1 MGGKWGA
8 SGGGASLCPIPL
20 LQTSAK
26 THHLARF
33 RRVTFKLSSFQGA
46 VFGSLFEYL
55 LTGSH
60 QNLRKKKKGGRRGGF
75 STLKIQ
81 TGVPLPSSH

>member
-1 MGGKWGA
+1 MGGGKWGA

-55 LTGSH
+55 LTGSQ
-60 QNLRKKKKGGRRGGF
+60 QNLRKKRRGEG
-75 STLKIQ
+75 
-81 TGVPLPSSH
+81 GVDLVH

>member
-1 MGGKWGA
+1 MGG
-8 SGGGASLCPIPL
+8 GGQVCVPISL
-20 LQTSAK
+20 LQTSAE

-60 QNLRKKKKGGRRGGF
+60 QNLRKKRRAEGGVD
-75 STLKIQ
+75 L
-81 TGVPLPSSH
+81 VH

>member
-1 MGGKWGA
+1 MGGGKWGA
-8 SGGGASLCPIPL
+8 SWGGGASLCPIPL

-60 QNLRKKKKGGRRGGF
+60 QNLRKKRRGEG
-75 STLKIQ
+75 
-81 TGVPLPSSH
+81 GVDLVH